1 MRSRDLAV
9 IILSAVLPTLS
20 CSDATTP
27 ANPSAS
33 PSPSPS
39 PSPTATPIPPSPSPS
54 PSGEP
59 EGTTEPA
66 VFATAGVHSYLRNG
80 KLVRSGASTYK
91 AGDVIYLNCTP
102 RDAKGNKTSNHGPIK
117 SWGIFS
123 SDLAVGN
130 PVSGDFYYTD
140 TNSFNP
146 DLHIN
151 KTLSKPSGTVKA
163 YCTVVDLPRSANHN
177 MFIKK

>member
-1 MRSRDLAV
+1 V
-9 IILSAVLPTLS
+9 Y
-20 CSDATTP
+20 
-27 ANPSAS
+27 
-33 PSPSPS
+33 
-39 PSPTATPIPPSPSPS
+39 
-54 PSGEP
+54 
-59 EGTTEPA
+59 
-66 VFATAGVHSYLRNG
+66 ATAGVHSYLRNG
-80 KLVRSGASTYK
+80 NLVRSGAQTYK

-102 RDAKGNKTSNHGPIK
+102 RDAKGNKTTNHGPIK

-123 SDLAVGN
+123 NDLIAGN
-130 PVSGDFYYTD
+130 PTSGDFYYTD

-163 YCTVVDLPRSANHN
+163 YCTVLNLPRSANHN